1 MSAAFWAAV
10 VGTGIGAGLAGVALM
25 ALLRFVQHVAWHYHS
40 GVFLAG
46 VLRTGAVHR
55 VLVLAVAG
63 AVAAA
68 GIVIVRRFFPGARG
82 LGESIWQH
90 SGEFPV
96 RRGFANAVLAM
107 VLVALGAALGRE
119 GAPKEASAAI
129 ARVITDRLGLS
140 PQRRQLLVACGAGAG
155 LAAVYNVP
163 LGGALFAAEVLLGS
177 LALPTVVPA
186 LVTAF
191 VATGVSWIA
200 LPNEPTYVM
209 TTFHSTASLL
219 GLAAVAGP
227 LAGVLGAGYVRVIGW
242 ARRTGHTLQGWHT
255 VLAALIVFTLLGV
268 AATAFPQL
276 LGNGKD
282 VVQLTLS
289 GQVADSIVGVLLV
302 LRFLATAACLST
314 GSPGG
319 LFTPT
324 LTLGALFGVQLGAL
338 WNHVAARNPSGSYA
352 LIGMGA
358 FLAAATLGPL
368 STAVVLMELTYR
380 AEPLMVALLL
390 AIASATL
397 VARLLGTR
405 SIYAS

>member
-1 MSAAFWAAV
+1 V
-10 VGTGIGAGLAGVALM
+10 VGTGIGAGLAGAALM
-25 ALLRFVQHVAWHYHS
+25 GLLRFVQHVAWNYRS
-40 GVFLAG
+40 GAFLAG
-46 VLRTGAVHR
+46 VLRTGSAHR
-55 VLVLAVAG
+55 VVVLVVAG
-63 AVAAA
+63 AVAAG
-68 GIVIVRRFFPGARG
+68 GILIVRRFFPGARG

-129 ARVITDRLGLS
+129 ARVIAGRCRLS
-140 PQRRQLLVACGAGAG
+140 PQRRRLLVACGAGAG

-177 LALPTVVPA
+177 LALPALVPA
-186 LVTAF
+186 MVTAF
-191 VATGVSWIA
+191 IATGVSWIA
-200 LPNEPTYVM
+200 LPNQPTYVM
-209 TTFHSTASLL
+209 ATFHSTGSLL
-219 GLAAVAGP
+219 GLAAIAGP
-227 LAGVLGAGYVRVIGW
+227 LAGILGAGYVRAIGW
-242 ARRTGHTLQGWHT
+242 ARRAGQALKGWQT
-255 VLAALIVFTLLGV
+255 AVAALIVFALLGV

-282 VVQLTLS
+282 VVQLALS
-289 GQVADSIVGVLLV
+289 GQVAVSIVGALLI
-302 LRFLATAACLST
+302 LRFLATAACVST

-324 LTLGALFGVQLGAL
+324 LTLGALFGEQLGVL

-358 FLAAATLGPL
+358 FLSAATLGPL
-368 STAVVLMELTYR
+368 SATVVLMELTYH
-380 AEPLMVALLL
+380 AEPLMVASLL
-390 AIASATL
+390 AIASATF
-397 VARLLGTR
+397 VARLLGAR